1 MISNI
6 LKKNL
11 LKILKESSNYGSDIH
26 TEEKLR
32 RVNRVIK
39 DMVFT
44 YDGRIIVGLEWKT
57 KFDYQFQI
65 KGVRQMISV
74 GELYDYLM
82 VNVTI
87 IDGDKMFLAA
97 AKLMGP
103 LITNEYRLKNN
114 LSTSISEELQ
124 YFFGSD
130 YVRITLDK
138 DKSSINLSDELKEK
152 IDNFNFER

>member
-1 MISNI
+1 M
-6 LKKNL
+6 
-11 LKILKESSNYGSDIH
+11 Y

-32 RVNRVIK
+32 RVNKVIK

-44 YDGRIIVGLEWKT
+44 YEGQILIGSGWKT

-82 VNVTI
+82 VDVTI
-87 IDGDKMFLAA
+87 IDGDKMFLVS
-97 AKLMGP
+97 AKLMGSSF
-103 LITNEYRLKNN
+103 TNDYLFKNN

-124 YFFGSD
+124 YFFGAE
-130 YVRITLDK
+130 YVRVTLDK
-138 DKSSINLSDELKEK
+138 EKSTIKLSDELKEK
-152 IDNFNFER
+152 INNFLFER

>member
-1 MISNI
+1 M
-6 LKKNL
+6 
-11 LKILKESSNYGSDIH
+11 Y

-32 RVNRVIK
+32 RVNKVIK

-44 YDGRIIVGLEWKT
+44 YEGRLIVGLEWKT

-82 VNVTI
+82 VDVTI
-87 IDGDKMFLAA
+87 IDGDKMFLVA
-97 AKLMGP
+97 AKLMGDS
-103 LITNEYRLKNN
+103 ITNEYRLKNN

-130 YVRITLDK
+130 YVRVTLDK
-138 DKSSINLSDELKEK
+138 DKSTIKLSDELKKK
-152 IDNFNFER
+152 INNFIFVR